1 MYQPLYGPKGLVI
14 FDHPYNP
21 AESERLT
28 ALCAARVVAR
38 RSSTL
43 GVHCPGCAV
52 GHWTSVTRWGAAGA
66 AFVTASIR
74 WLAAARLSH
83 LDRDTTA
90 MRLHES
96 THWAGQRALA
106 SSPRTPGECDAWRLW
121 PVRVRAESG
130 LAQYFWTTLILYGHS
145 VRISR

>member
-1 MYQPLYGPKGLVI
+1 MSTPDRRIGAADGLV
-14 FDHPYNP
+14 
-21 AESERLT
+21 
-28 ALCAARVVAR
+28 R
-38 RSSTL
+38 RACGRTQIIHSGRPL
-43 GVHCPGCAV
+43 PGCAV

-90 MRLHES
+90 MRRHES